1 MPDLHNIFLQFDK
14 SISLTPSRRKRLTT
28 AKKAVE
34 NAIKAHFRNERRIVI
49 PNFFIQGSYKMNTMI
64 VKKDNTYD
72 VDLGVYFLTKPN
84 LEAKTLQQ
92 NVYRAVSNQTQGG
105 ATHKQKCIRVNYQG
119 EFNIDLPVYYYDRNS
134 KTSYL
139 ATKFGWEKSDPKELV
154 DWYFQNGGE
163 ELQLNRIIKYLK
175 AWSDN
180 HKYKMPSGIALSVW
194 ATQKYSAHKR
204 DDIALYNT
212 LLGMKKSNF
221 WNGVRCINPASPGD
235 DLTAKL
241 NDDQK
246 SRFKSEVKKL
256 LNDLDVA
263 IESDNQTASVKVLK
277 SHFGKRFVL

>member
-1 MPDLHNIFLQFDK
+1 MGDLHDVFIRYSNA
-14 SISLTPSRRKRLTT
+14 ISLTRARQKRLISS
-28 AKKAVE
+28 KKAVE
-34 NAIKAHFRNERRIVI
+34 KAIKNYFSSHKRIVI
-49 PNFFIQGSYKMNTMI
+49 PEFFIQGSYKMETMI

-72 VDLGVYFLTKPN
+72 VDLGVYFKTIPN

-119 EFNIDLPVYYYDRNS
+119 EFNIDLPVYYRDKLSN
-134 KTSYL
+134 KTFL
-139 ATKFGWEKSDPKELV
+139 ATKAGWEESDPRELML
-154 DWYFQNGGE
+154 WYLNNGGKDE
-163 ELQLNRIIKYLK
+163 QLRRIIKYLK
-175 AWSDN
+175 AWADN

-194 ATQKYSAHKR
+194 ATKKYSPHKR

-221 WNGVRCINPASPGD
+221 WNGVRCINPSSPGD

-246 SRFKSEVKKL
+246 YRFKSEVKKL
-256 LNDLDVA
+256 IDILDIA
-263 IESDNQTASVKVLK
+263 IESKSMSEAIKLLK
-277 SHFGKRFVL
+277 PHFGKRFK